1 MTAADTTARP
11 PGVPSARRRA
21 QRAGAVLA
29 APVIAY
35 FAVRPWVASDAV
47 ALAAA
52 GALPIGYQ
60 VVLVAVRRRIDVWAL
75 VSGLG
80 FAVGCLASLLAGGSS
95 LPLKLHEAAV
105 TFVAGLVLLGAVVVR
120 RPVPLGRLLKVPG
133 ADLRLDVTLSVL
145 VGGFLV
151 LHALLHIALAVLL
164 PTSTYVVAGRLVN
177 WVTIGLGAAALY
189 GYLRRA
195 RRLARETR
203 PRTGDRAA

>member
-1 MTAADTTARP
+1 MTAADMTAHR
-11 PGVPSARRRA
+11 PGVPSPRRRA
-21 QRAGAVLA
+21 LRAGAVLA
-29 APVIAY
+29 VPAIVY

-47 ALAAA
+47 ALAVA

-60 VVLVAVRRRIDVWAL
+60 IVLVAVRRRIDVWAL

-80 FAVGCLASLLAGGSS
+80 FAVGCLVALLAGGSS

-105 TFVAGLVLLGAVVVR
+105 TFVAGLVLLGAVLLR

-133 ADLRLDVTLSVL
+133 ADRRLDMTLSVL
-145 VGGFLV
+145 VGGLLV
-151 LHALLHIALAVLL
+151 LHALLHLALAVLL
-164 PTSTYVVAGRLVN
+164 PTSTYVVAGRLIN

-195 RRLARETR
+195 RRLARGTR
-203 PRTGDRAA
+203 ARKADRAA

>member
-1 MTAADTTARP
+1 MNTHMTAADMTARRS
-11 PGVPSARRRA
+11 GVPSPRRRA
-21 QRAGAVLA
+21 LRAGAVLA
-29 APVIAY
+29 APAIAY

-47 ALAAA
+47 ALAVA

-60 VVLVAVRRRIDVWAL
+60 IALVAVRRHIDVWAL

-80 FAVGCLASLLAGGSS
+80 FAVGCLVSLLAGGSS

-105 TFVAGLVLLGAVVVR
+105 TFVAGLVLLGAVLMR

-133 ADLRLDVTLSVL
+133 ADRRLDNTLSVL
-145 VGGFLV
+145 AGGFLV
-151 LHALLHIALAVLL
+151 LHALLHIALAILL
-164 PTSTYVVAGRLVN
+164 PTSTYVVAGRVIN

-195 RRLARETR
+195 RRLARDA
-203 PRTGDRAA
+203 GRAQ

>member
-1 MTAADTTARP
+1 MTAVDMNSRR
-11 PGVPSARRRA
+11 PGVRSPRRRA
-21 QRAGAVLA
+21 LRAGAVLA
-29 APVIAY
+29 GPALAY

-47 ALAAA
+47 ALAVA

-60 VVLVAVRRRIDVWAL
+60 IVLVVARRRIDVWAL

-80 FAVGCLASLLAGGSS
+80 FAVGCVVSLLAGGSP

-105 TFVAGLVLLGAVVVR
+105 TFVVGLVLLGAVLVR
-120 RPVPLGRLLKVPG
+120 RPVPLGRLLKVPE
-133 ADLRLDVTLSVL
+133 ADRRLDTTLSVL

-151 LHALLHIALAVLL
+151 LHALLHLALAVLL
-164 PTSTYVVAGRLVN
+164 PTSTYVVAGRLIN

-195 RRLARETR
+195 RRVARETR
-203 PRTGDRAA
+203 VGKGDRAA